1 MAFKDALLLLI
12 TYPKATDPAGIQN
25 AVSFAI
31 YVKARMSCCCVRRQ
45 GPRSPPWVQRC
56 FHGHSGARRFRDEEK
71 F

>member
-1 MAFKDALLLLI
+1 MACKDALLVLI

-45 GPRSPPWVQRC
+45 GPRSPPWVQ
-56 FHGHSGARRFRDEEK
+56 
-71 F
+71 